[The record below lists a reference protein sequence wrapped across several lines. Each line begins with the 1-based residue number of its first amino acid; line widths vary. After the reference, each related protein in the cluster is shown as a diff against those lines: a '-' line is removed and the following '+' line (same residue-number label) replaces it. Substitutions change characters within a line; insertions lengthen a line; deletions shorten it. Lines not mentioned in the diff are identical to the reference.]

1 MIILICLAFP
11 PLCLLTFFSFTYF
24 TASSSWL
31 PPFLLNY
38 QPLSGVLPSLSSLRL
53 GGTEWRALY
62 SPFKSVFPLAFSL
75 IFLGALNIE
84 SIRSFTFSGW
94 WVPCKVHAALQT
106 GTPLSVSASAS
117 VWACVCDQC
126 GPSPCPTEAD
136 PNHHVSSVPSPYTW
150 LGPVLQKK
158 DYEEVSFYLP
168 ALPDSFPPLFLEDK
182 RSLLPLEDQSPPV
195 LSAIFPVSPAAAL
208 WAYPCSVDLP

>member
-84 SIRSFTFSGW
+84 SIRSFTFSGC

-106 GTPLSVSASAS
+106 GTPLKCLSLSFSVSLCLWP
-117 VWACVCDQC
+117 VWPLSLSHWGWSKPPRFLCPLPLHMARSCLTEKRLWGGQFLFTSLARLIPTPLFRGQEEPAPSWRPISTCPVC
-126 GPSPCPTEAD
+126 
-136 PNHHVSSVPSPYTW
+136 H
-150 LGPVLQKK
+150 LGP
-158 DYEEVSFYLP
+158 
-168 ALPDSFPPLFLEDK
+168 
-182 RSLLPLEDQSPPV
+182 
-195 LSAIFPVSPAAAL
+195 I
-208 WAYPCSVDLP
+208 CSVDLP